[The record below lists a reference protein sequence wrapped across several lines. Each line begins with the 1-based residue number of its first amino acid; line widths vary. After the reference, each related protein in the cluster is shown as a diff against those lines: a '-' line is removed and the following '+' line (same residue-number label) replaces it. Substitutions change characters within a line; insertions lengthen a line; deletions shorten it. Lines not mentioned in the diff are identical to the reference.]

1 MGAAE
6 LSGRSRLRPCA
17 REEVALDLHLQR
29 ILPRL
34 VAQPLGGLRGQ
45 IAGQEE
51 EIEEKWHAAATEIE
65 EIVRR
70 WHLELL

>member
-45 IAGQEE
+45 IAGREE
-51 EIEEKWHAAATEIE
+51 EIEEVAAATEIE